1 MAYKLICIDMD
12 GTLLNNKH
20 EVSERNKDAIRKA
33 TEKGVK
39 IAITTG
45 RLFTSAKYYAD
56 LIGVKA
62 PIISCNGA
70 FIREKDEERVIYESV
85 LTDDQIDRIYD
96 VIKKYDIELA
106 YFNTSDTV
114 ISEKIVPEQHG
125 YKVMNQ
131 MIGESGEKV
140 LFSEGIDFGESFKK
154 YNKHILKAICIE
166 NNEEKLGDLFKA
178 KEELKNYEDFEVV
191 SSFTNNFEVM
201 NRGTSKGN
209 AVKVLADMLNIN
221 REEVMCLGDSENDLS
236 MIEYAGLG
244 VAMGNAEEFLKDKAG
259 YVTDTNEN
267 DGVAKAIEKF
277 VL

>member
-131 MIGESGEKV
+131 MIGESGDKV
-140 LFSEGIDFGESFKK
+140 LFSEGIDFRESFKK